1 MLKPLVERH
10 TASLDKRYIVP
21 KQPKR
26 SRINKPMSK
35 IHLKQVTNMTML
47 KSSTSM
53 IVVERFK

>member
-47 KSSTSM
+47 KSSTS
-53 IVVERFK
+53 IYDD